1 MPSSLFRRRLFLQT
15 PAAVAGPWLVRSSP
29 LWLPVAAAAAPS
41 PPSTPPA
48 PPVAGGPRL
57 VQLLDSRA
65 DEQELVRDYA
75 AGLQTAVKTT
85 PLAAGQRAVLVQAV
99 TVAPQPG
106 ALDALL
112 RELAADPGV
121 LGLVGTAGEGLSA
134 AVADT
139 LQQARLLLP
148 HIAPWLPDTR
158 HDAVPELVNLFA
170 SREVQMQHTLATL
183 DGMGLRQLGVVY
195 DGSQTQQ
202 TVQRGLDATLQRLAL
217 QAPRWTA
224 PAVGGVEQ
232 LVRQLP
238 AGVPPVLTFAGGSI
252 ELARFVQA
260 LAARPMHR
268 TVVSLA
274 NADTGLLDQL
284 GATRAMPL
292 VLTQVV
298 PNPRS
303 TQSALARRY
312 REQHQR
318 LFDDAPSPA
327 GLAGYVAGR
336 YALRLLARGG
346 ANPSRQALLDEVRR
360 RPDADIDG
368 FALRFADGRGR
379 GSRFVTQTMVTRDG
393 RWIG

>member
-1 MPSSLFRRRLFLQT
+1 MLYRRQFLQNT
-15 PAAVAGPWLVRSSP
+15 ARMAGAAVTPFLPLSP
-29 LWLPVAAAAAPS
+29 AVAA
-41 PPSTPPA
+41 PA
-48 PPVAGGPRL
+48 PGSLRL
-57 VQLLDSRA
+57 VQLLDNSA
-65 DEQELVRDYA
+65 DEQELVRDYG
-75 AGLQTAVKTT
+75 AGLQTAFKTVPT
-85 PLAAGQRAVLVQAV
+85 VPGQRPVSVQTL
-99 TVAPQPG
+99 TVDAHPTG
-106 ALDALL
+106 LDALV
-112 RELAADPGV
+112 RQLAADPAV
-121 LGLVGTAGEGLSA
+121 LGLVGTAGERLSS
-134 AVADT
+134 AVADA
-139 LQQARLLLP
+139 LQRHRVQLP

-158 HDAVPELVNLFA
+158 HDAVPELVNLFP
-170 SREVQMQHTLATL
+170 SREEQVQHTLATL

-224 PAVGGVEQ
+224 PAAGGVEQ

-260 LAARPMHR
+260 LAARPINR
-268 TVVSLA
+268 TVVSLS

-298 PNPRS
+298 PHPRS

-312 REQHQR
+312 REQHAR
-318 LFDDAPSPA
+318 LFDDAPTPA

-336 YALRLLARGG
+336 YALRLLERSGS
-346 ANPSRQALLDEVRR
+346 NVSRQSLADEVRR

-368 FALRFADGRGR
+368 FALRFAAGRSR
-379 GSRFVTQTMVTRDG
+379 GSSYVAQTMQGRDG
-393 RWIG
+393 RWIV

>member
-1 MPSSLFRRRLFLQT
+1 MLHRRQFLQNT
-15 PAAVAGPWLVRSSP
+15 ARLAGVAVAPLLPLSPALAAPAASP
-29 LWLPVAAAAAPS
+29 AN
-41 PPSTPPA
+41 
-48 PPVAGGPRL
+48 GGLRL
-57 VQLLDSRA
+57 VQLLDSSA

-75 AGLQTAVKTT
+75 AAMQTAFKTT
-85 PLAAGQRAVLVQAV
+85 PVAPGLKAISVQAL
-99 TVAPQPG
+99 TVEHQTT
-106 ALDALL
+106 ALDTLL
-112 RELAADPGV
+112 RQLAADPGV
-121 LGLVGTAGEGLSA
+121 LGLVGTAGERLST
-134 AVADT
+134 AVADA
-139 LQQARLLLP
+139 LQRTRLALP

-158 HDAVPELVNLFA
+158 HDAVPELVNLFP
-170 SREVQMQHTLATL
+170 SREEQVQHTLSML

-224 PAVGGVEQ
+224 PATGGVEQ

-260 LAARPMHR
+260 LAARPIQR
-268 TVVSLA
+268 TVVSLS
-274 NADTGLLDQL
+274 NVDTGLLDQL

-298 PNPRS
+298 PHPRS

-312 REQHQR
+312 REQHAR
-318 LFDDAPSPA
+318 LFDDAPTPA

-336 YALRLLARGG
+336 YALRLLERSGP
-346 ANPSRQALLDEVRR
+346 NVSRQALADEVRR

-368 FALRFADGRGR
+368 FALRFVAGRSR
-379 GSRFVTQTMVTRDG
+379 GSSYVAQTMQGRDG
-393 RWIG
+393 RWIV